1 MRNLALAPVAMTLAI
16 WASPAMSESM
26 ATHRIVDPAT
36 IQWSAGPAAL
46 PPGAR
51 AALLYGDPAKPELF
65 VMRLW
70 LPANFR
76 IPPHTHPKPEII
88 TIISGSTLLGMGT
101 DGDRAKTRRLTPGT
115 FVSMEPNTP
124 HYAYADEESVIQLST
139 VGPWAVN
146 YVNPADDPRNRAPTA
161 TERGR

>member
-1 MRNLALAPVAMTLAI
+1 MRKGAFIPAVLLTIWTSPGMAQTMTA
-16 WASPAMSESM
+16 
-26 ATHRIVDPAT
+26 HQIVDPAAT
-36 IQWSAGPAAL
+36 QWAPGPVAL
-46 PPGAR
+46 PAGTK

-88 TIISGSTLLGMGT
+88 TVISGTPLLGMGT
-101 DGDRAKTRRLTPGT
+101 DGDKAKAQRLTPGT

-124 HYAYADEESVIQLST
+124 HYAFTEAETVIQLST

-146 YVNPADDPRNRAPTA
+146 YVNPADDPRTKAPTGQ
-161 TERGR
+161 ERGH